1 MLAICSILIWTYLLI
16 TPVYTAWIREWG
28 GGGGGDYLHLCFLE
42 KQISTI
48 GCFFGF
54 IGRLLDWGKIKMSI
68 GEMGKNLRSHTKILG
83 WHTFYT
89 WVLLISKFKF
99 DVIIYYHVWFWGNV
113 YLAWLW
119 FEYLSCLVCDFV
131 IVLPCCDVTINMFII
146 QFYFLYTS
154 LSWLVSINCLFYRAA
169 KLNISFYTWMEYWVG
184 WAWPTLGVTS
194 HLSKVEIRP
203 LTSVCGISCHL

>member
-16 TPVYTAWIREWG
+16 TAVYTAWIREWG

-146 QFYFLYTS
+146 QFYFFIYKSFMACIYKLSFLQDSQTQYLILYMNGILSGVS
-154 LSWLVSINCLFYRAA
+154 LTHFGGYL
-169 KLNISFYTWMEYWVG
+169 
-184 WAWPTLGVTS
+184 P
-194 HLSKVEIRP
+194 P
-203 LTSVCGISCHL
+203 Q